1 MMKKLL
7 VRLRNGKVL
16 LAVISG
22 ILLVLVQL
30 GVIDV
35 EMSHHLSIAIDTVL
49 SMFVALGVISDPE
62 SHLKDKQ

>member
-1 MMKKLL
+1 MMKKLFA
-7 VRLRNGKVL
+7 RLRNGKVL

-35 EMSHHLSIAIDTVL
+35 AMSHNLSIAIDTVL
-49 SMFVALGVISDPE
+49 SVFVALGIISDPE
-62 SHLKDKQ
+62 SHLKDK